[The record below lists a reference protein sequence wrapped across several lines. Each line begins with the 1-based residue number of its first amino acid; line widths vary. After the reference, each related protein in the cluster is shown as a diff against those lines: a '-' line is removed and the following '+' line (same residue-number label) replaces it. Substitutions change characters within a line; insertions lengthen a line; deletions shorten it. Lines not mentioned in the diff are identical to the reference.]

1 MAVPK
6 TGVFRRKSGNRQTIQ
21 EFGKAEFWSFC
32 AFAEKNAVFLTNQG
46 CKGGKSGNRQ
56 TVQEFCFA
64 EFFSFCAFAEKN
76 AVSLANQGCKGALAH
91 KKPLLTKRPKP
102 KPRIQ
107 LTLNSG
113 KKMPVPQAKTHTK
126 AETGKLS
133 KNSALQ
139 NS

>member
-64 EFFSFCAFAEKN
+64 EFFSFCTRLLVKQKLPDAKALVGVRLLRKENAPHYQEK
-76 AVSLANQGCKGALAH
+76 
-91 KKPLLTKRPKP
+91 
-102 KPRIQ
+102 
-107 LTLNSG
+107 
-113 KKMPVPQAKTHTK
+113 M
-126 AETGKLS
+126 
-133 KNSALQ
+133 Q
-139 NS
+139 NSVSFG